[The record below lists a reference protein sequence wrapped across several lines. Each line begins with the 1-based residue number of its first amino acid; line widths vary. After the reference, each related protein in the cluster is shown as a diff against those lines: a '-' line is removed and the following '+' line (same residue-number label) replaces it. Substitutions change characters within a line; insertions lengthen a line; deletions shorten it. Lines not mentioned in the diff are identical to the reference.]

1 MSKKQIKLV
10 DFGEPQQF
18 KINRSKPKRIVK
30 TANYKEPEKEK
41 AVPPKGK
48 RPKIKM
54 VNFEKKKPKF
64 KVVGKSKLKAKPK
77 KITLPELK
85 AITGLS
91 KAEANK
97 LKPEELFGL
106 LPKELS
112 QMVLQPSK
120 RGGGVKLGHI
130 NIKDF
135 TLDDFE
141 DIKPDY
147 LRNSVTNTNESMMFN
162 QDFTDVLTAR
172 EDKFYLKNYSDFIGG
187 NLSDKI
193 LFKMETLEEKI
204 EENTFKLL
212 LKEMKTE
219 FKKWKTKN
227 KGMTGTKKTL
237 AKSFEEFY

>member
-1 MSKKQIKLV
+1 MPTKQEKISKAIREKKIKVVKKPMTEKQK
-10 DFGEPQQF
+10 
-18 KINRSKPKRIVK
+18 KISKAI
-30 TANYKEPEKEK
+30 KEK
-41 AVPPKGK
+41 KV
-48 RPKIKM
+48 
-54 VNFEKKKPKF
+54 
-64 KVVGKSKLKAKPK
+64 KVVPRKPK

-120 RGGGVKLGHI
+120 RGGGVKVGQMD
-130 NIKDF
+130 IKDF

-141 DIKPDY
+141 EVYPEALMD
-147 LRNSVTNTNESMMFN
+147 SVDNTNQSMMFN
-162 QDFTDVLTAR
+162 GDFTDVLTAR
-172 EDKFYLKNYSDFIGG
+172 EDKYYLKHYSDFTRG

-193 LFKMETLEEKI
+193 FFKMETLEEKI
-204 EENTFKLL
+204 RDNLTEVIT
-212 LKEMKTE
+212 KEHKRE

-227 KGMTGTKKTL
+227 KGMTGTLKTL
-237 AKSFEEFY
+237 GESFDKFY

>member
-64 KVVGKSKLKAKPK
+64 KVVGKAKPK

-147 LRNSVTNTNESMMFN
+147 LRNSVSNTNESMMFN

-172 EDKFYLKNYSDFIGG
+172 EDKYYLKHYSDYVDG
-187 NLSDKI
+187 NVSDKI
-193 LFKMETLEEKI
+193 FFKMETIEGKI
-204 EENTFKLL
+204 MENTFKLINN
-212 LKEMKTE
+212 EMKRE

-237 AKSFEEFY
+237 AKSFYEFY